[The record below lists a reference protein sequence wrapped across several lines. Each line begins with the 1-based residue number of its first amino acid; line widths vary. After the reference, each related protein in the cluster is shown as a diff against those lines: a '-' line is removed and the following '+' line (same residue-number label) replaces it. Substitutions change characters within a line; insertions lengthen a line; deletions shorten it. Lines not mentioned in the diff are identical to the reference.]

1 MRTIHEIA
9 PQRVRLLKEGNDTG
23 GPVVYWMTR
32 EQRVADNWALLQAQ
46 NFAMKHKRPLVVVF
60 CLVPDYPGANI
71 RHYGFMLKGLQE
83 VEHNLQKLEIPFI
96 LLPGNPPETLA
107 RYLKKI
113 KGAFLVTDFDPLRIK
128 RFWQN
133 DVAASMEGS
142 FYVVD
147 GHNIVPCWHTSPK
160 QEYGAYTLRPKLKKL
175 LPGFLCDFPAI
186 VSHSVG
192 SKKISAAPVDW
203 QKMYR
208 YVRDHSV
215 QEVDWLMPGETAA
228 RVSAE
233 RFVKEGLQKYIQN
246 RNDPNLDGQ
255 SNISPYLHFGHVAPQ
270 RVAILVNGSKIY
282 AAAKEAFLEEL
293 IIRRELADNF
303 CYYNENYDRFEGFPN
318 WARKTLNDHRADK
331 REYQYSRETFEQ
343 GKTHDELWNA
353 AQHQMVEWGKMHG
366 YLRMYWAKKILEW
379 SASPEQALRTAVCLN
394 DKYELDGRD
403 PNGYTGIA
411 WSMGGVHDRA
421 WKERT
426 VLGKVRYMSYAGCVR
441 KFDVKQYVATWL
453 NK

>member
-1 MRTIHEIA
+1 
-9 PQRVRLLKEGNDTG
+9 
-23 GPVVYWMTR
+23 
-32 EQRVADNWALLQAQ
+32 
-46 NFAMKHKRPLVVVF
+46 
-60 CLVPDYPGANI
+60 
-71 RHYGFMLKGLQE
+71 
-83 VEHNLQKLEIPFI
+83 
-96 LLPGNPPETLA
+96 
-107 RYLKKI
+107 
-113 KGAFLVTDFDPLRIK
+113 
-128 RFWQN
+128 
-133 DVAASMEGS
+133 
-142 FYVVD
+142 
-147 GHNIVPCWHTSPK
+147 
-160 QEYGAYTLRPKLKKL
+160 
-175 LPGFLCDFPAI
+175 
-186 VSHSVG
+186 
-192 SKKISAAPVDW
+192 
-203 QKMYR
+203 
-208 YVRDHSV
+208 
-215 QEVDWLMPGETAA
+215 MPGETAA

-270 RVAILVNGSKIY
+270 RVALLVNGSKIY
-282 AAAKEAFLEEL
+282 AEAKEAFLEEL

>member
-147 GHNIVPCWHTSPK
+147 GHNIVPCWHASPK

-270 RVAILVNGSKIY
+270 RVALLVNGSKIY
-282 AAAKEAFLEEL
+282 AEAKEAFLEEL

-318 WARKTLNDHRADK
+318 WARKTLDEHRADK

-441 KFDVKQYVATWL
+441 KFDVKQYIATWL
-453 NK
+453 DK

>member
-9 PQRVRLLKEGNDTG
+9 PQRVRLLKEGKDTG

-32 EQRVADNWALLQAQ
+32 EQRVADNWALLLAQ
-46 NFAMKHKRPLVVVF
+46 NFAMKHKRPLVVIF
-60 CLVPDYPGANI
+60 CLVPDYPAANI

-133 DVAASMEGS
+133 EVAASMEGS

-147 GHNIVPCWHTSPK
+147 GHNIVPCWHASPK

-186 VSHSVG
+186 ESHSVG

-208 YVRDHSV
+208 YVTDHSV
-215 QEVDWLMPGETAA
+215 QEVDWLIPGETAA
-228 RVSAE
+228 RVTAE
-233 RFVKEGLQKYIQN
+233 RFVKEGLQNYIQN

-270 RVAILVNGSKIY
+270 RVAMLVNGSNIY
-282 AAAKEAFLEEL
+282 AEAKEAFLEEL
-293 IIRRELADNF
+293 ITRRELADNF

-318 WARKTLNDHRADK
+318 WARKTLDEHRADK
-331 REYQYSRETFEQ
+331 REYQYSRETFER

-379 SASPEQALRTAVCLN
+379 SASPEQALKTALCLN
-394 DKYELDGRD
+394 DRYELDGRD

-426 VLGKVRYMSYAGCVR
+426 VLGKIRYMSYAGCVR
-441 KFDVKQYVATWL
+441 KFDVKQYIATWL
-453 NK
+453 DK